1 MNERMYVCSG
11 RLLPSELRGCA
22 RCVARGSP
30 AADGAGAAADCK
42 QFLYIGRAAFLRVGD
57 QRHLSRGQEVEP
69 GLRVE
74 DAPASGVGMLAPSQT
89 CMSGDVLMY
98 ECIYV

>member
-1 MNERMYVCSG
+1 MYVCSCG
-11 RLLPSELRGCA
+11 VLPSELRGCA

-74 DAPASGVGMLAPSQT
+74 DAPASGVGMLAPAQT
-89 CMSGDVLMY
+89 CMIEWGYIGVCL
-98 ECIYV
+98 YV